1 MAVAIKGDALLYF
14 FAFFPSFFIQPSSS
28 YNTFHGLQSTTLPVL
43 IAMRTFSLLA
53 LGAAALA
60 TFSERKPQRL
70 VPLWANVA
78 DGDSSSVSLPVGC
91 AAHDKR
97 AVAIE
102 KRDIAVEAQAILGDA
117 RLRIA
122 DVKLRT

>member
-1 MAVAIKGDALLYF
+1 
-14 FAFFPSFFIQPSSS
+14 
-28 YNTFHGLQSTTLPVL
+28 
-43 IAMRTFSLLA
+43 MRTFSLLA

-60 TFSERKPQRL
+60 MFSERKPQRL
-70 VPLWANVA
+70 ISFWANFA
-78 DGDSSSVSLPVGC
+78 DGDISSGSLPVGC